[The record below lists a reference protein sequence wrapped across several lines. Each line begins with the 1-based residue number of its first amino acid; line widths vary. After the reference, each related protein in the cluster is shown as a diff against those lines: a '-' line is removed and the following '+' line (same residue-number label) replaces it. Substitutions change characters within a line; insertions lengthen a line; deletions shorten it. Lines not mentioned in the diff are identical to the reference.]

1 MGVPATLPSN
11 QHVSPHCANTPHGLT
26 LLTVNCAEENIE
38 DGEGRLGYYS
48 VASDGTTSLTFNSTS
63 IQNAVILGLF
73 TLVLGALVL
82 PLFGLSLGSLLG
94 GADEPTGYGSAYGSE
109 PAYGQGLEEPVYN
122 SEFGR
127 RKGLQD
133 VMSPVV
139 AALSNGKKK
148 YEEEEE

>member
-11 QHVSPHCANTPHGLT
+11 QHVSPHCANTPHTHLQLHLHPERSHPGPVHAGPRSLGSP
-26 LLTVNCAEENIE
+26 TV
-38 DGEGRLGYYS
+38 R
-48 VASDGTTSLTFNSTS
+48 
-63 IQNAVILGLF
+63 
-73 TLVLGALVL
+73 
-82 PLFGLSLGSLLG
+82 PLYLGSLLG
-94 GADEPTGYGSAYGSE
+94 GADEATGYGSAYGSE